1 MSILLYR
8 TEPVHSF
15 NVRDKPAEAH
25 IINKETIF
33 WPPGEGPNVRFHIFL
48 MVLVV
53 LHHPHATHRPS
64 QLAAP

>member
-25 IINKETIF
+25 IINKETFSGHQVKVQMCVFI
-33 WPPGEGPNVRFHIFL
+33 
-48 MVLVV
+48 
-53 LHHPHATHRPS
+53 S
-64 QLAAP
+64 S